1 VKQTVDH
8 NQEILMLQFKRS
20 LKTAFITA
28 ITFILPSIVFN
39 VETAQ
44 GKDSNPVPKIRLRVE
59 MTGISGDGQ
68 GGTID
73 AFGSDQ
79 LIEFVECAG
88 CGGGGKVVFGPLVFT
103 KEVDSASP
111 KLLLNVATSNH
122 IQQARIDWIRKNPVT
137 GVDQVYLT
145 IILEDVVVVS
155 FRTRVADQR
164 DPQSLQ
170 GGTVE
175 DVGLKAKTIQVSY
188 LQPDGTF
195 LNIHNVTPS
204 ALANN

>member
-1 VKQTVDH
+1 
-8 NQEILMLQFKRS
+8 MFQFKRS
-20 LKTAFITA
+20 LRTALITA
-28 ITFILPSIVFN
+28 ITFILPSIILS

-44 GKDSNPVPKIRLRVE
+44 GKDNNPVPKIRLRVE

-79 LIEFVECAG
+79 QIELNECAG
-88 CGGGGKVVFGPLVFT
+88 CGTGKVVFGPLVIT
-103 KEVDSASP
+103 KDLDSASP
-111 KLLLNVATSNH
+111 KLLSNVETGNH
-122 IQQARIDWIRKNPVT
+122 IPQARIDWIRKNPVT
-137 GVDQVYLT
+137 GVDQVYFT
-145 IILEDVVVVS
+145 IVLEDVVVVS

-170 GGTVE
+170 GGAVE
-175 DVGLKAKTIQVSY
+175 DVGLKAKTIQISY
-188 LQPDGTF
+188 LQSDGTL
-195 LNIHNVTPS
+195 LNVRNVTPS